1 MPERK
6 RRLLKGACDGR
17 GGPPLRVGGLLAR
30 PPEHSLEMMLVSRG
44 KVSSLQRNV
53 STVFI
58 EEGFYERQLAA
69 VKAAFEIEI
78 SFNRKSSYHHRRKIC
93 GRTMLDCLVASL
105 VD

>member
-1 MPERK
+1 MMVVVAAAASGRSAGEAA
-6 RRLLKGACDGR
+6 GAF
-17 GGPPLRVGGLLAR
+17 AR
-30 PPEHSLEMMLVSRG
+30 DDDRFTRE
-44 KVSSLQRNV
+44 VSSLQRNV

-78 SFNRKSSYHHRRKIC
+78 SFYRKSSCHHRRKIC

-105 VD
+105 VDRIRKFRI